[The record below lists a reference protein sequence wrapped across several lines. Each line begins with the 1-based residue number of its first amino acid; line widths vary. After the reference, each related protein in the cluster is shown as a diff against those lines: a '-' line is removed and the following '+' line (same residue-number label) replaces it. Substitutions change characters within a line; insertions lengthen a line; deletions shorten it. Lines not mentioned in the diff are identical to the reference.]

1 MGSSLS
7 LPKNCRSLTKF
18 GVPRSQS
25 GFSMIEVLIA
35 AVIVAAAIV
44 GLFMMYS
51 TGQALVQAQGS
62 NRVTLQLAQQRVE
75 ELRAGGFGTA
85 SLPDPREETAFVTVL
100 NPVTNANDNP
110 GYERTTLISG
120 VCPNDFST
128 AWANAGDCTPGQAT
142 VQAKRVVV
150 TVRRIDGQTPGTT
163 DPQTQP
169 AIVQLVLV
177 SR

>member
-1 MGSSLS
+1 MGKSVS

-18 GVPRSQS
+18 AAPPGQA

-35 AVIVAAAIV
+35 AVIVAVAII

-62 NRVTLQLAQQRVE
+62 NRVAVQLAQQRLE
-75 ELRAGGFGTA
+75 ELRAGGFGAA
-85 SLPDPREETAFVTVL
+85 SLPDGREETAFVAVP
-100 NPVTNANDNP
+100 NNP
-110 GYERTTLISG
+110 GYERMTVISG

-128 AWANAGDCTPGQAT
+128 AWANSGDCTPGQT
-142 VQAKRVVV
+142 TLQAKKVVV

>member
-18 GVPRSQS
+18 GVPRGQS

-62 NRVTLQLAQQRVE
+62 NRVAVQLAQQRVE

-85 SLPDPREETAFVTVL
+85 SLPDGRQETVFVAVP
-100 NPVTNANDNP
+100 NNP
-110 GYERTTLISG
+110 GYERSTIITG

-128 AWANAGDCTPGQAT
+128 AWANAGDCAPGQAT
-142 VQAKRVVV
+142 LQAKKIVV
-150 TVRRIDGQTPGTT
+150 TVRRIDGQTAGTT

-169 AIVQLVLV
+169 AIVQIVLV